1 MKKPE
6 MDIQLSW
13 RAGKEFP
20 APPRP
25 KLRALVSAV
34 TDAACPGLL
43 RVSLSFLSPKRMAE
57 INERHLGH
65 HGPTDVICFDYR
77 DAAMPDDEG
86 DTPQVE
92 LFLCPAVAA
101 REAAKRGL
109 PYSRELALY
118 IVHGFLHAGGFDD
131 LKPELKRKMRAAER
145 RVCGKLPDALSGIFL
160 FHPDGPS
167 GKGGRHAGPA

>member
-1 MKKPE
+1 
-6 MDIQLSW
+6 MDIQISW
-13 RAGKEFP
+13 RTGKDFS

-25 KLRALVSAV
+25 KLRALISAV
-34 TDAACPGLL
+34 IGAACPGLQ
-43 RVSLSFLSPKRMAE
+43 RVSLSFLSPKRMAA

-77 DAAMPDDEG
+77 DASMPDDEES
-86 DTPQVE
+86 PQVE

-109 PYSRELALY
+109 PYSRELTLY

-131 LKPELKRKMRAAER
+131 LKPELKRRMRAAER
-145 RVCGKLPDALSGIFL
+145 RVCRKLPDDLSGIFL
-160 FHPDGPS
+160 RPVDP
-167 GKGGRHAGPA
+167 RP

>member
-1 MKKPE
+1 M
-6 MDIQLSW
+6 MDIQISW

-20 APPRP
+20 APSRS
-25 KLRALVSAV
+25 KLRALISAV
-34 TDAACPGLL
+34 TESACPGLL
-43 RVSLSFLSPKRMAE
+43 RVSLSFLSPERMAE

-77 DAAMPDDEG
+77 GAGMPDEE

-109 PYSRELALY
+109 AYSRELTLY

-131 LKPELKRKMRAAER
+131 LKPELKRRMRAAER
-145 RVCGKLPDALSGIFL
+145 RVCGKIPDELSGIFL
-160 FHPDGPS
+160 FHPGDPT
-167 GKGGRHAGPA
+167 GKGGQYARPA

>member
-1 MKKPE
+1 
-6 MDIQLSW
+6 MDIQTAW

-20 APPRP
+20 APSRP
-25 KLRALVSAV
+25 KLRALISAV
-34 TDAACPGLL
+34 IDAACPGLQ
-43 RVSLSFLSPKRMAE
+43 RVSLSFLDPERMAE

-77 DAAMPDDEG
+77 GASMPDEE

-101 REAAKRGL
+101 REAEKRNL
-109 PYSRELALY
+109 PYSRELTLY

-145 RVCGKLPDALSGIFL
+145 RVCRKLPGTLSDIFRP
-160 FHPDGPS
+160 FQP
-167 GKGGRHAGPA
+167 